1 MPWFLPVSGSAPQTC
16 LARHMRTIGRARTL
30 TQEADAGII
39 PSNQQSS
46 SYENQSLMHSPT
58 LLILLVILLGIMTLS
73 QIAACCLS
81 QRMRAPLMYW
91 AGANL
96 FALLSSLNLLL
107 RNTQPGVTEILSAQ
121 GSQFLIAYLMLMGT
135 RCFAGLKPWPIR
147 YGISLLLIHVGTAAA
162 FTLLFPSV
170 PLRIIGSSLMIGAL
184 LLLCARTIAHG
195 PIREFPA
202 RYFFALACG
211 LHALF
216 VFSRIVVVSR
226 SPEMAIELTQSTTI
240 PPMMVL
246 EAIIFLVTTAIST
259 LMLVNETVTTELRRL
274 ADIDHLT
281 ATFNRRSFL
290 SLLNKAISTAE
301 RSTTPLSVLVIDL
314 DHFKEINDSHG
325 HRIGDE
331 ALAHFSRM
339 ATACLR
345 NEDILGRIGGEEF
358 AVFLPNAAM
367 ADAQAIAERLR
378 QHLMAEPLAIPH
390 RSIPLTVSIGVAQY
404 HAQESIEGLL
414 HRADKAM
421 YRAKENGR
429 NRVESSPLPGLLPA
443 VME

>member
-1 MPWFLPVSGSAPQTC
+1 
-16 LARHMRTIGRARTL
+16 
-30 TQEADAGII
+30 
-39 PSNQQSS
+39 
-46 SYENQSLMHSPT
+46 MHSPT
-58 LLILLVILLGIMTLS
+58 LLILLVILLGIMALS
-73 QIAACCLS
+73 QIAACILS
-81 QRMRAPLMYW
+81 PRMRTALMYW

-107 RNTQPGVTEILSAQ
+107 RDTQPGSTEVLTAQ
-121 GSQFLIAYLMLMGT
+121 ASQFLIAYLMLMGT

-147 YGISLLLIHVGTAAA
+147 YGISLLLIHVGTATA
-162 FTLLFPSV
+162 FTLVLPSV
-170 PLRIIGSSLMIGAL
+170 AWRIIGSSLIIGTL
-184 LLLCARTIAHG
+184 LVLCARTIARG
-195 PIREFPA
+195 PIREYPA
-202 RYFFALACG
+202 RYFFAFACG

-216 VFSRIVVVSR
+216 VFTRIAVVSR
-226 SPEMAIELTQSTTI
+226 SPELAVELTHSTTV
-240 PPMMVL
+240 PPLMVL

-290 SLLNKAISTAE
+290 SLLNKAIGTAE
-301 RSTTPLSVLVIDL
+301 RTNTCLSVLVIDL

-331 ALAHFSRM
+331 ALAHFAKT

-358 AVFLPNAAM
+358 AVFLPNAAI
-367 ADAQAIAERLR
+367 ADAHAIAERLR
-378 QHLMAEPLAIPH
+378 QHLLAEPLPIPH

-404 HAQESIEGLL
+404 HAQESIESLL

-421 YRAKENGR
+421 YRAKESGR
-429 NRVESSPLPGLLPA
+429 NRVESSPLPLALPA
-443 VME
+443 VTE

>member
-1 MPWFLPVSGSAPQTC
+1 
-16 LARHMRTIGRARTL
+16 
-30 TQEADAGII
+30 
-39 PSNQQSS
+39 
-46 SYENQSLMHSPT
+46 MHSPT
-58 LLILLVILLGIMTLS
+58 LLILLVILLGIMALS
-73 QIAACCLS
+73 QIAAYFLNH
-81 QRMRAPLMYW
+81 RMRAALMYW

-107 RNTQPGVTEILSAQ
+107 RNAQPDLTEVLTAQ
-121 GSQFLIAYLMLMGT
+121 ASQFLIAYLMLMGT
-135 RCFAGLKPWPIR
+135 RCFASLKPWPLR
-147 YGISLLLIHVGTAAA
+147 YGISLLLIHVGIAAA
-162 FTLLFPSV
+162 FTVIYPSV
-170 PLRIIGSSLMIGAL
+170 AWRITGSSLIIGTL
-184 LLLCARTIAHG
+184 MVLCARTIARG
-195 PIREFPA
+195 PILEFPA

-216 VFSRIVVVSR
+216 VFARIVAVSR
-226 SPEMAIELTQSTTI
+226 SPEMAVELTQSTTI
-240 PPMMVL
+240 PPLMVL

-259 LMLVNETVTTELRRL
+259 LMLVNENITTELRRL

-301 RSTTPLSVLVIDL
+301 RTNTPLSVLVIDL
-314 DHFKEINDSHG
+314 DHFKEINDSYG

-331 ALAHFSRM
+331 ALAHFSKTI
-339 ATACLR
+339 TACLR

-358 AVFLPNAAM
+358 AIYLPNAAV

-378 QHLMAEPLAIPH
+378 QHLVAEPLTTPH
-390 RSIPLTVSIGVAQY
+390 RLIQLTVSIGVAQY
-404 HAQESIEGLL
+404 QSQESIESLL

-421 YRAKENGR
+421 YQAKENGR
-429 NRVESSPLPGLLPA
+429 NRVESSPLPVLFPA